1 MDTEDSQISQ
11 GTDKPQIDRATIE
24 VPVPASDPDL
34 YRYVVTDELLRFLI
48 DRPFN
53 EYTQRKLAS
62 LLDRS
67 HRSIGMAVAVMEA
80 NGLLTV
86 TAEGN
91 KKLVSINRGRISR
104 PSQPVLR
111 IPQTEF
117 HEPVRTAVRELSE
130 RLDDILGIEVYGSV
144 ARGEADRQSDI
155 DLWILVR
162 EDRGRNQTRAQEV
175 GKELA
180 EQPFDG
186 NRYSY
191 HIVVETPE
199 SVPTYTEEIAE
210 IVRSGI
216 TVFETEE
223 FDTFRSLMEGM
234 LDEQ

>member
-1 MDTEDSQISQ
+1 MDTEDSQITRDSN
-11 GTDKPQIDRATIE
+11 TSDIDRATIE
-24 VPVPASDPDL
+24 VPVPANDPDL
-34 YRYVVTDELLRFLI
+34 YRYEVTDELLRFLI

-67 HRSIGMAVAVMEA
+67 HRSIGMAVKVMDA

-86 TAEGN
+86 SSEGN
-91 KKLVSINRGRISR
+91 KNLVRINRERISR

-111 IPQTEF
+111 IPQPEF
-117 HEPVRTAVRELSE
+117 HEPVQTAVSELGE
-130 RLDDILGIEVYGSV
+130 RLDDVLGIEVYGSV

-155 DLWILVR
+155 DLWVLVR
-162 EDRGRNQTRAQEV
+162 ENRGRNQTRAQEV

-180 EQPFDG
+180 NQSFDG
-186 NRYSY
+186 NRYGY
-191 HIVVETPE
+191 HIVVETPD

-216 TVFETEE
+216 TLFETED

-234 LDEQ
+234 IDER